1 MKIKKKT
8 SIMMLA
14 ASTAAVVGVAAV
26 SYAAWQGSNTEFT
39 ASAST
44 GYVNLIGFDTEDSNY
59 PTGTDK
65 FKLGTLVPV
74 DQTDAIKEGTTY
86 STQALPAF
94 EASADCTITI
104 TADTALTF
112 YFLIDDDGFTD
123 TNKPTLEVVTGEDS
137 LWQKVG
143 GKTESAASASATFEF
158 TVSEY
163 QAAIQK
169 KVSVVLVSSDNSQ
182 MGQTVDFTITLALKA
197 NA

>member
-26 SYAAWQGSNTEFT
+26 SYAAWTGSNTEFT

-59 PTGTDK
+59 PTNK
-65 FKLGTLVPV
+65 FELGTLVPV
-74 DQTDAIKEGTTY
+74 DQTGTIKEGATF

-112 YFLIDDDGFTD
+112 YFLIDDTGFTNE
-123 TNKPTLEVVTGEDS
+123 NKPTLEVVTGENS

-182 MGQTVDFTITLALKA
+182 MGQTVDFTIALALKA
-197 NA
+197 NV